1 MIGKANEL
9 PRALPLIAPPRADE
23 LLSSWLTRIAQ
34 DYYIPPRGLLTH
46 MGLSS
51 PSVERLDLTLT
62 FAQAIAMSGFVR
74 QPPDAIIAMTHTK
87 LPTDC
92 QTLVRV
98 RYPQQSCRSCAS
110 QLKRDGAAGAILK
123 SWMQGWRVTCRACG
137 GAIVDVWSD
146 LDGIGPEALDQF
158 EDEARAGEELVEA
171 YAGGRQTFQVSPA
184 TVLRLLLLRR
194 RPTPQEIRDQSEL
207 PRRLIG
213 TMIPDFDATADDHG
227 LNTAIGRSAVLP
239 MIIRLRLLAGLA
251 AVMKNPLEQLSLLRQ
266 FRAFG
271 PQFDRVLAQDP
282 ILTPNTLLQSHL
294 T

>member
-1 MIGKANEL
+1 MTGRTNDL
-9 PRALPLIAPPRADE
+9 PRALPLIAPPRVDE

-34 DYYIPPRGLLTH
+34 DYYIPPRSLLTH

-74 QPPDAIIAMTHTK
+74 QPPDAIIGMTHTK
-87 LPTDC
+87 LPVDC

-98 RYPQQSCRSCAS
+98 KHPQQSCRSCAL

-137 GAIVDVWSD
+137 GTMADVWSD
-146 LDGIGPEALDQF
+146 VDRVGPTASGQF
-158 EDEARAGEELVEA
+158 GDDARAGEEIIEA
-171 YAGGRQTFQVSPA
+171 YAGRRQSFQVSPA
-184 TVLRLLLLRR
+184 TMLRLLLLRR
-194 RPTPQEIRDQSEL
+194 RPTPQEIRDQPEL
-207 PRRLIG
+207 PRRLVG
-213 TMIPDFDATADDHG
+213 MIIPEFDTIADDHG

-239 MIIRLRLLAGLA
+239 MIIRVRLLAGVA
-251 AVMKNPLEQLSLLRQ
+251 AVMTNPLEQLSRLRQ
-266 FRAFG
+266 SRAFS

-282 ILTPNTLLQSHL
+282 IVTPNTLLQSHL
-294 T
+294 I

>member
-1 MIGKANEL
+1 MTGRTNDL
-9 PRALPLIAPPRADE
+9 PRALPLIAPPRVDE

-34 DYYIPPRGLLTH
+34 DYYIPPRSLLTH

-62 FAQAIAMSGFVR
+62 FAQAIAMIGFVR
-74 QPPDAIIAMTHTK
+74 QPPDAIIGMTHTK
-87 LPTDC
+87 LPADC

-98 RYPQQSCRSCAS
+98 KHPQQSCRSCALH
-110 QLKRDGAAGAILK
+110 LKRDGAAGAVLK

-137 GAIVDVWSD
+137 GAMADVWSD
-146 LDGIGPEALDQF
+146 VDRAGPMASGQF
-158 EDEARAGEELVEA
+158 GDDARAGEEIIEA
-171 YAGGRQTFQVSPA
+171 YAGRRQSFQVSPA
-184 TVLRLLLLRR
+184 TMLRLLLLRR
-194 RPTPQEIRDQSEL
+194 RPTPQEIRDQPEL

-213 TMIPDFDATADDHG
+213 TIIPEFDTIADDHG

-239 MIIRLRLLAGLA
+239 MIIRVRLLAGVA
-251 AVMKNPLEQLSLLRQ
+251 AVMTNPLEQLSRLRQ
-266 FRAFG
+266 SRAFG

-282 ILTPNTLLQSHL
+282 IVTPNTLLQSHL